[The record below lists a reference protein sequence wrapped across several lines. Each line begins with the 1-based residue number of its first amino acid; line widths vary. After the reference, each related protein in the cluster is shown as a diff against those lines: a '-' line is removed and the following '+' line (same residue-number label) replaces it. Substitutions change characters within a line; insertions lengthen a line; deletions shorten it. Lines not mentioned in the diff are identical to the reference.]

1 MIEPGGK
8 AAILIGMAKTA
19 ELAGNNVE
27 AISYYNR
34 VLEDDP
40 TASEAWLGKGRAAGW
55 MSTLANIRLKE
66 TTVAFGHAIAAAGD
80 AREEI
85 ARQALEALAAI
96 GSAVKDMGWQ
106 HYFDFPGVPGVW
118 ETNVAVQTAVLD
130 AQLSSD
136 EWEVDHPAALAL
148 TIATAKQLLDH
159 GGAPHAESYARAMF
173 DHAVRRMRT
182 IDPAYVPP
190 PLAETTIV
198 DRVAADTK
206 KQIQQVQ
213 SQNDLEAAGYI
224 SVFVLLVIVGLVIL
238 LAKSQ

>member
-8 AAILIGMAKTA
+8 AAILLGMAKTA
-19 ELAGNNVE
+19 EIAGNNVE

-85 ARQALEALAAI
+85 ARQALETLAAI
-96 GSAVKDMGWQ
+96 GSAVKDMGWK

-159 GGAPHAESYARAMF
+159 GGAPHAESYARVMF
-173 DHAVRRMRT
+173 NNAVRRMRT
-182 IDPAYVPP
+182 IDPAYMPP
-190 PLAETTIV
+190 PLADTTIV
-198 DRVAADTK
+198 ERVATETKAEVDRASAENDTH
-206 KQIQQVQ
+206 IIVGVCI
-213 SQNDLEAAGYI
+213 L
-224 SVFVLLVIVGLVIL
+224 VVLAIIGLVIG
-238 LAKSQ
+238 ANH

>member
-106 HYFDFPGVPGVW
+106 HYFDFPGVPCVW
-118 ETNVAVQTAVLD
+118 ETNVVVQTAVLD

-148 TIATAKQLLDH
+148 TIATAKQLLEH

-182 IDPAYVPP
+182 IDPAYMPP
-190 PLAETTIV
+190 PLADTTIV
-198 DRVAADTK
+198 ERVVAAAKAEVDRASAENDTH
-206 KQIQQVQ
+206 
-213 SQNDLEAAGYI
+213 
-224 SVFVLLVIVGLVIL
+224 VIVGVCILVVLAIIGLVIG
-238 LAKSQ
+238 ASH